1 MLGEF
6 LLVAAVTAAP
16 NIEARVT
23 TPDCTVRIESRIE
36 EGHRPFYRLRPD
48 CALSRRSTAKAVETL
63 QMQAPAQREI
73 SIAFGRI
80 VDYPWLS
87 ILLAREA
94 SAAPGWDA
102 ARGRP
107 QKEHPNVFV
116 ADLLARLPEFRALFG
131 RRALLTV
138 LVEKVLVA
146 PASELDLPQGAPFPP
161 GARLPLDAQLWVI
174 LGPR

>member
-36 EGHRPFYRLRPD
+36 EGHRPFYRLRPE
-48 CALSRRSTAKAVETL
+48 CALSRRSTAKAVEAL

-107 QKEHPNVFV
+107 RTP
-116 ADLLARLPEFRALFG
+116 G
-131 RRALLTV
+131 RDSWTEPGLIVSAHRI
-138 LVEKVLVA
+138 E
-146 PASELDLPQGAPFPP
+146 GAQS
-161 GARLPLDAQLWVI
+161 R
-174 LGPR
+174 RR